1 MWASQSKTGKR
12 LRTRSSAVIGS
23 LAREEVAA
31 VGLHRRE
38 VPRLGWWR
46 AAGERALDV
55 RRQLLG
61 LPTPARLVPLLE
73 LRQDARGEQLERLA
87 DVLVA
92 VVPALLDEDS
102 LVDAGFLEDAQVVA
116 HLLGRADA
124 RAAARHRNLVAA
136 EGLPDARPPRHV
148 AAEEVV
154 VAERVA

>member
-1 MWASQSKTGKR
+1 PGPGAPGEGPAGGR
-12 LRTRSSAVIGS
+12 P
-23 LAREEVAA
+23 
-31 VGLHRRE
+31 RRW
-38 VPRLGWWR
+38 VPRLGRRR
-46 AAGERALDV
+46 APGQRPLAV
-55 RRQLLG
+55 RCQLLR
-61 LPTPARLVPLLE
+61 LPPPARLVPLLE

-92 VVPALLDEDS
+92 VVPALLDEDR

-116 HLLGRADA
+116 HLLGRANG

-154 VAERVA
+154 VAERVAEELEPLEPAPHGLVS